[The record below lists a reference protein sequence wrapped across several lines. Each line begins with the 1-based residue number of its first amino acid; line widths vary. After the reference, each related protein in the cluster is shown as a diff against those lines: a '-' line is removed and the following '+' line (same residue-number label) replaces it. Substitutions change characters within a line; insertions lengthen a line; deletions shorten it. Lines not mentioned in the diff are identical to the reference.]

1 MVFRNN
7 YEGLNEYAA
16 ETIRIKSLSLVGTS
30 GFTNDDL
37 DDIRQELT
45 LDLLNRIPDYDPE
58 KSAFN
63 TFISGIVD
71 NGIAAMIEARSAAK
85 RDWRKLNTSLNVD
98 VPDSENEWI
107 EQIQIVSREDLPWN
121 DGETPDSPFDKCDRN
136 ITLRDAIAILPPRQR
151 ELCLLLT
158 QMNISDISSEM
169 GMSRPALYR
178 MIARIRKKLL
188 ESGFKNIF

>member
-1 MVFRNN
+1 MFFRNN

-16 ETIRIKSLSLVGTS
+16 ETIRIKSLSLVGKS

-58 KSAFN
+58 KCAFN
-63 TFISGIVD
+63 TYISDIVD
-71 NGIAAMIEARSAAK
+71 HGIAAMLETRNAAK
-85 RDWRKLNTSLNVD
+85 RDWRKLNSSLNMD
-98 VPDSENEWI
+98 VADSENEWI
-107 EQIQIVSREDLPWN
+107 EQIQIVSQEDLPWN
-121 DGETPDSPFDKCDRN
+121 DGKTPDSPFDQCDRN
-136 ITLRDAIAILPPRQR
+136 ISLNDTIGILSPRQR

-158 QMNISDISSEM
+158 QKNISDIASEM

-178 MIARIRKKLL
+178 MIAGIRKKLL
-188 ESGFKNIF
+188 EIGFKNIF